1 MPAWS
6 PGKSTWTG
14 GTVTVA
20 LATQWWNWYIGAVI
34 NAHQWQI
41 AAYRTAGWD
50 GLFSLTMP
58 GQGGG
63 PLLVTTRLNALLGDV
78 AADSY
83 ATLQTG
89 SIWQLQVPALANP
102 AITVLDCSSVFDG
115 SGTPANNVSGPGDVL
130 TSLANA
136 DPAVSNWSATRWLAY
151 LAAKSGIPICGESSA
166 GNPLATEVAGTMAQ
180 AFGCGLY
187 AIYWANDDT
196 MASGGS
202 NATPTQVVQGFNAAY
217 GTRPG
222 GLTITVSG
230 TPTPNEILTATSG
243 TAATFKTP
251 LSTIATS
258 VTATGPT
265 QLLNLASGLTQ
276 EVTLGANCAF
286 SFENWPSGV
295 STATVV
301 VTENGTGGYA
311 PSFPGVNWIGPQPG
325 QVLTPTTGVTIYTL
339 MSPNGGTTVYG
350 YGTPNSG
357 SGPTGWNSSNPD
369 YTATGAEP
377 TQPFPG
383 SPWAAKIPTSP
394 TLASNSAT
402 LVANLVNGMAA
413 YGGTMSLSTGASR
426 YVVHGLQLT
435 DTDINVGSGYGNPE
449 VPLPPAWVAAPGSD
463 SEMVVWDVDDE
474 TWGSYSG
481 PVMFNFWQANASAK
495 TASTVQIVAT
505 NGSFTAGFTV
515 SSTGALASYSTS
527 STASGAPYGAG
538 IITVADWLY
547 GTINHPLAL
556 TVGFGTGTSVLP
568 AVHGDGSTSIASG
581 GIPEGTLYFFESSV
595 AAPSGMGTFEA
606 MVFQAL
612 KTYGAYAIDSDSGY
626 FSIAMENYAPWQ
638 TFQGWSTAAPPN
650 WPVNMAEAYA
660 AFPHIPWSSLSVLVV
675 P

>member
-1 MPAWS
+1 MSTSTYDPA
-6 PGKSTWTG
+6 GIDQQVV
-14 GTVTVA
+14 GTT
-20 LATQWWNWYIGAVI
+20 
-34 NAHQWQI
+34 
-41 AAYRTAGWD
+41 AAQTLTNKTLTAPV
-50 GLFSLTMP
+50 LT
-58 GQGGG
+58 
-63 PLLVTTRLNALLGDV
+63 A
-78 AADSY
+78 
-83 ATLQTG
+83 
-89 SIWQLQVPALANP
+89 PAL
-102 AITVLDCSSVFDG
+102 
-115 SGTPANNVSGPGDVL
+115 GTPASGVATNL
-130 TSLANA
+130 TG
-136 DPAVSNWSATRWLAY
+136 T
-151 LAAKSGIPICGESSA
+151 AAGLTA
-166 GNPLATEVAGTMAQ
+166 GNATNAV
-180 AFGCGLY
+180 
-187 AIYWANDDT
+187 
-196 MASGGS
+196 
-202 NATPTQVVQGFNAAY
+202 NATTATTATTATNATAV
-217 GTRPG
+217 G
-222 GLTITVSG
+222 GITVSG

-258 VTATGPT
+258 VTATGST

-325 QVLTPTTGVTIYTL
+325 QVLTPTPGVTIYTL

-568 AVHGDGSTSIASG
+568 AVHGDGSTSIGSG
-581 GIPEGTLYFFESSV
+581 GIPEGTLYFFESGV
-595 AAPSGMGTFEA
+595 ATPSGMGTFEA